1 MFRDT
6 IMAVPDCPEVDTI
19 GGSEQSLAG
28 ASALASSTC
37 RIKHYL

>member
-1 MFRDT
+1 
-6 IMAVPDCPEVDTI
+6 MAVPDCPEVDTI
-19 GGSEQSLAG
+19 GGREQLLAG